1 MMDIIIWVNG
11 LNQQQKRQVNKLA
24 RYIFFSFSY
33 EDVANFKVNVVRN
46 SWLLN
51 NREDTFIDGSIWET
65 QKTKNPNIIKKLIDD
80 GMHRTSVTAI
90 LIGENTANRRW
101 VNYELVKSFERGNGI
116 LAININRIRGKNQY
130 ISAKGQNPLDRLA
143 FSISDDGRKIHFYE
157 LIDRKWEIYSDLPVI
172 NNKKS
177 NTLYFE
183 DGWFSNAFGKSYLFS
198 EKFETYCWIKDEGH
212 KLLSSWVKVATEQ
225 AGR

>member
-1 MMDIIIWVNG
+1 LV
-11 LNQQQKRQVNKLA
+11 

-33 EDVANFKVNVVRN
+33 EDVQNFKVNVVRN

-51 NREDTFIDGSIWET
+51 NRIDTFIDGSIWET
-65 QKTKNPNIIKKLIDD
+65 QKTKNPDVIKELIDD
-80 GMHRTSVTAI
+80 GMHGTSVTAI

-101 VNYELVKSFERGNGI
+101 VNYELIKSFERGNGI

-130 ISAKGQNPLDRLA
+130 ISAKGQNPLERLA
-143 FSISDDGRKIHFYE
+143 FSISDDGRKIHFFE
-157 LIDRKWEIYSDLPVI
+157 LINRKWEVFNDMPVI

-183 DGWFSNAFGKSYLFS
+183 DGWFSNDFGKTFIFS
-198 EKFETYCWIKDEGH
+198 EKFKTYCWVKDDGYNE
-212 KLLSSWVKVATEQ
+212 LSSWIDDAAIQ
-225 AGR
+225 SGR

>member
-1 MMDIIIWVNG
+1 M
-11 LNQQQKRQVNKLA
+11 A

-33 EDVANFKVNVVRN
+33 EDVTNFKVNVVRY

-65 QKTKNPNIIKKLIDD
+65 QKTKNPNVIKKLIDD

-101 VNYELVKSFERGNGI
+101 VNYEVVKSFERGNGI
-116 LAININRIRGKNQY
+116 LAININRIRGKYQA
-130 ISAKGQNPLDRLA
+130 ISAKGQNPLNRLS
-143 FSISDDGRKIHFYE
+143 FHISDDGRKIHFFE

-183 DGWFSNAFGKSYLFS
+183 DGWLSNDFGKTFLFS
-198 EKFETYCWIKDEGH
+198 DKFETYCWVKDDGH
-212 KLLSSWVKVATEQ
+212 KKLPSWIEDAVEQ

>member
-1 MMDIIIWVNG
+1 LGKPQETFSLKV
-11 LNQQQKRQVNKLA
+11 A

-33 EDVANFKVNVVRN
+33 EDVKNFKVNVVRN

-51 NREDTFIDGSIWET
+51 NNEDTFIDGSIWET
-65 QKTKNPNIIKKLIDD
+65 QKSKNPNVIKKLIDD

-101 VNYELVKSFERGNGI
+101 VNYELVKSFERRNGI

-143 FSISDDGRKIHFYE
+143 FSISDDGRKIHFFE
-157 LIDRKWEIYSDLPVI
+157 LIDGKWEIYSDVPVI

-177 NTLYFE
+177 NSLYFE
-183 DGWFSNAFGKSYLFS
+183 DGLFFNDFGKTFLFS
-198 EKFETYCWIKDEGH
+198 DKFETYCWIKDSGH
-212 KLLSSWVKVATEQ
+212 KELSLWVEDAAEQ
-225 AGR
+225 VGR

>member
-1 MMDIIIWVNG
+1 
-11 LNQQQKRQVNKLA
+11 LA

-33 EDVANFKVNVVRN
+33 EDVTNFKVNVVRN

-65 QKTKNPNIIKKLIDD
+65 QRTKNPNAIKELIED

-101 VNYELVKSFERGNGI
+101 INYELVKSFERGNGI
-116 LAININRIRGKNQY
+116 LAININRIRDKYQA
-130 ISAKGQNPLDRLA
+130 ISAKGHNPLNRLS
-143 FSISDDGRKIHFYE
+143 FHVSDDGRKIHFFE

-183 DGWFSNAFGKSYLFS
+183 DGWFSNDFGKTFLFS
-198 EKFETYCWIKDEGH
+198 DMFETYCWVKDDGYEE
-212 KLLSSWVKVATEQ
+212 LSSWIENAARQ